1 MTGDEKKKR
10 DPIFT
15 VCFVV
20 FILAAVSVVG
30 VYIDEHY
37 LTEDTTKA
45 AYGDQVTVNYTGT
58 FYAYY
63 GEENAVVFD
72 TSYRSIGEND
82 TIIKSNSFNKSSYS
96 TLSFEVGGNKVLT
109 EFGNA
114 VVGHKVG
121 DKIQVTIQNGYPAGS
136 DFYTQS
142 THGLTVPIVQEMTVA
157 QFEDL
162 YDYNL
167 TDGGMTYIDS
177 TVYGWPAT
185 AYSADNKVYITNMPE
200 AGQTYT
206 YTPNGEVS
214 DGDEETADDGHSFG
228 TTTFTVTS
236 TDNGGNI
243 VFDIA
248 FSETT
253 SVGDNGDIQMIQLE
267 FGTETWYVTNVS
279 NGEFTYKT
287 CDEVSNA
294 TLYFEI
300 EIVSIE

>member
-1 MTGDEKKKR
+1 MTGDERKKR

-45 AYGDQVTVNYTGT
+45 AYGDKVTVNYTGT

-82 TIIKSNSFNKSSYS
+82 AIIKSNSFNKSSYS
-96 TLSFEVGGNKVLT
+96 TLSFTVGGTDVLT
-109 EFGNA
+109 GFGNA

-121 DKIQVTIQNGYPAGS
+121 DKIQVTVENGYPAGS
-136 DFYTQS
+136 EFYTES
-142 THGLTVPIVQEMTVA
+142 TSGLTIPRVQEMTVD
-157 QFEDL
+157 QFESI
-162 YDYNL
+162 YDYDL
-167 TDGGMTYIDS
+167 SDGMTYLES

-185 AYSADNKVYITNMPE
+185 VVSADNKVYITNMPE
-200 AGQTYT
+200 ENQTYT
-206 YTPNGEVS
+206 YTPNGAVS
-214 DGDEETADDGHSFG
+214 DGEEEDEEAGHSFG
-228 TTTFTVTS
+228 TTSFKVT
-236 TDNGGNI
+236 DIGNEI
-243 VFDIA
+243 VFDIS
-248 FSETT
+248 FSGTT
-253 SVGDNGDIQMIQLE
+253 SVGDNGAIQMIELE
-267 FGTETWYVTNVS
+267 FGTETWYVTNV
-279 NGEFTYKT
+279 NGGEFTYKT
-287 CDEVSNA
+287 CSETSNA

-300 EIVSIE
+300 EIVSIA

>member
-1 MTGDEKKKR
+1 MTGDERKKR

-45 AYGDQVTVNYTGT
+45 AYGDKVTVNYTGT

-82 TIIKSNSFNKSSYS
+82 AIIKSNSFNKSSYS
-96 TLSFEVGGNKVLT
+96 TLSFTVGGTDVLT
-109 EFGNA
+109 GFGNA

-121 DKIQVTIQNGYPAGS
+121 DKIQVTVENGYPAGS
-136 DFYTQS
+136 EFYTES
-142 THGLTVPIVQEMTVA
+142 ASGLTIPRVQEMTVD
-157 QFEDL
+157 QFESI
-162 YDYNL
+162 YDYDL
-167 TDGGMTYIDS
+167 SDGMTYLES

-185 AYSADNKVYITNMPE
+185 VVSADNKVYITNMPE
-200 AGQTYT
+200 ENQTYT
-206 YTPNGEVS
+206 YTPNGAVS
-214 DGDEETADDGHSFG
+214 DGEEEDEEAGHSFG
-228 TTTFTVTS
+228 TTSFRVT
-236 TDNGGNI
+236 DIGNEI
-243 VFDIA
+243 VFDIS
-248 FSETT
+248 FSGTT
-253 SVGDNGDIQMIQLE
+253 SVGDNGAIQMIELE
-267 FGTETWYVTNVS
+267 FGTETWYVTNV
-279 NGEFTYKT
+279 NGGEFTYKT
-287 CDEVSNA
+287 CSETSNA

-300 EIVSIE
+300 EIVSIA

>member
-1 MTGDEKKKR
+1 MTGDERKKR

-45 AYGDQVTVNYTGT
+45 AYGDKVTVNYTGT

-82 TIIKSNSFNKSSYS
+82 AIIKSNSFNKSSYS
-96 TLSFEVGGNKVLT
+96 TLSFTVGGTDVLT
-109 EFGNA
+109 GFGNA

-121 DKIQVTIQNGYPAGS
+121 DKIQVTVENGYPAGS
-136 DFYTQS
+136 EFYTES
-142 THGLTVPIVQEMTVA
+142 TSGLTIPRVQEMTVD
-157 QFEDL
+157 QFESI
-162 YDYNL
+162 YDYDL
-167 TDGGMTYIDS
+167 SDGMTYLES

-185 AYSADNKVYITNMPE
+185 VVSADNKVYITNMPE
-200 AGQTYT
+200 ENQTYT
-206 YTPNGEVS
+206 YTPNGAVS
-214 DGDEETADDGHSFG
+214 DGEEEDEEAGHSFG
-228 TTTFTVTS
+228 TTSFKVT
-236 TDNGGNI
+236 DIGNEI
-243 VFDIA
+243 VFDIS
-248 FSETT
+248 FSGTT
-253 SVGDNGDIQMIQLE
+253 SVGDNGAIQMIELE
-267 FGTETWYVTNVS
+267 FGTETWYVTNV
-279 NGEFTYKT
+279 NGGEFTYKT
-287 CDEVSNA
+287 CNETSNA

-300 EIVSIE
+300 EIVSIA

>member
-1 MTGDEKKKR
+1 MTGDERKKR

-45 AYGDQVTVNYTGT
+45 AYGDKVTVNYTGT

-82 TIIKSNSFNKSSYS
+82 AIIKSNSFNKSSYS
-96 TLSFEVGGNKVLT
+96 TLSFTVGGTDVLT
-109 EFGNA
+109 GFGNA

-121 DKIQVTIQNGYPAGS
+121 DKIQVTVENGYPAGS
-136 DFYTQS
+136 EFYTES
-142 THGLTVPIVQEMTVA
+142 TSGLTIPRVQEMTVD
-157 QFEDL
+157 QFESI
-162 YDYNL
+162 YDYDL
-167 TDGGMTYIDS
+167 SDGMTYLES

-185 AYSADNKVYITNMPE
+185 VVSADNKVYITNMPE
-200 AGQTYT
+200 ENQTYT
-206 YTPNGEVS
+206 YTPNGAVS
-214 DGDEETADDGHSFG
+214 DGEEEDEEAGHSFG
-228 TTTFTVTS
+228 TTSFRVT
-236 TDNGGNI
+236 DIGNEI
-243 VFDIA
+243 VFDIS
-248 FSETT
+248 FSGTT
-253 SVGDNGDIQMIQLE
+253 SVGDNGAIQMIELE
-267 FGTETWYVTNVS
+267 FGTETWYVTNV
-279 NGEFTYKT
+279 NGGEFTYKT
-287 CDEVSNA
+287 CSETSNA

-300 EIVSIE
+300 EIVSIA